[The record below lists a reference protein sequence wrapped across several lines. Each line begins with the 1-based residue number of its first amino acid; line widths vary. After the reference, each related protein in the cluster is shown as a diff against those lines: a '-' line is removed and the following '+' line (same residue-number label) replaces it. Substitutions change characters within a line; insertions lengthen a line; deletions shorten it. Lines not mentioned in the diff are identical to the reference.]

1 MSEMQ
6 RYKQEH
12 IEVLE
17 QTKYLHDTSQNT
29 NQMAADVVDE
39 TEDLWEAQEV
49 KNLYQE
55 YYDVINQEINLT
67 GEV

>member
-17 QTKYLHDTSQNT
+17 QTRLLHDTSQLSVDVNET
-29 NQMAADVVDE
+29 NDM
-39 TEDLWEAQEV
+39 WEAQEV
-49 KNLYQE
+49 KSLYQE
-55 YYDVINQEINLT
+55 YYDVINQQINLT